1 MRQTFDYLRPTSIEE
16 ALRLGA
22 EPGARFIAGGTDLM
36 VRLKE
41 GAEQAG
47 TLVSQRS
54 VPGLSGVQES
64 ADGALRI
71 GAATPL
77 AEIEGS
83 ALLAGRYPALARACS
98 TVGSVQIRGVATLG
112 GNLCNASPTADT
124 LPALLVYGAEVEVE
138 GAQGARRVALDEF
151 VTGPGETVLGASE
164 LVVALRL
171 AAPPPG
177 RRSLYEKIGRTALD
191 LAQVNLALAL
201 ELEEGIVRRP
211 LLAAGAVAPTPLR
224 LRAVEEAIDGRLLD
238 DALLDEAAG
247 LARREVT
254 PIDDLRASADY
265 RRHLTAVLVRRG
277 LEQLAR
283 GCAT

>member
-47 TLVSQRS
+47 TLVSLRS
-54 VPGLSGVQES
+54 VPGLSGVEES

-177 RRSLYEKIGRTALD
+177 RRSLFEKFGRTALD
-191 LAQVNLALAL
+191 LALVNLALAL